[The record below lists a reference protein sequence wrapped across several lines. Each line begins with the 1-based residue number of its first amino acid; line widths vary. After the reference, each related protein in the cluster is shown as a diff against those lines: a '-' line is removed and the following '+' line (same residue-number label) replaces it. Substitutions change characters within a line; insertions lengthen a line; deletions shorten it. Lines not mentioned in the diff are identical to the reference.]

1 MPVLDQVIEK
11 YPQDVKIVFKNYP
24 IARHNFA
31 EKAAIAALAADKQGK
46 FWPVHDEL
54 FRAYNRLS
62 DQKINEIAA
71 RVGLDM
77 AAFEKDRSDPGLKAI
92 IQQDISDANQAG
104 VRGTPTIFVNGTM
117 LRDRRIEGFQA
128 AVDKEL
134 NKLKKAPTGK

>member
-1 MPVLDQVIEK
+1 VPVLDQVIEK

-46 FWPVHDEL
+46 FWPLHDEL
-54 FRAYNRLS
+54 FSAYNQLS

-77 AAFEKDRSDPGLKAI
+77 AAFEKDRSDPALKAI
-92 IQQDISDANQAG
+92 IQRDISDANQAG
-104 VRGTPTIFVNGTM
+104 VRGTPTVFVNGTM
-117 LRDRRIEGFQA
+117 LRDRRLEGFQA
-128 AVDKEL
+128 AVDKAL
-134 NKLKKAPTGK
+134 ARLKGAAGGK

>member
-1 MPVLDQVIEK
+1 VPVLDQVIEK
-11 YPQDVKIVFKNYP
+11 YPRDVKIVFKNYP

-46 FWPVHDEL
+46 FWPVHDGL
-54 FRAYNRLS
+54 FSAYNQLS

-71 RVGLDM
+71 KAGLDM

-92 IQQDISDANQAG
+92 IQKDISDANQAG
-104 VRGTPTIFVNGTM
+104 VRGTPTVFINGAM

-134 NKLKKAPTGK
+134 TRLKGAAGGK

>member
-1 MPVLDQVIEK
+1 VPVLDQVIEK

-31 EKAAIAALAADKQGK
+31 EKAAISALAAEKQGK
-46 FWPVHDEL
+46 FWSFHDEL
-54 FRAYNRLS
+54 FNAYNQLS
-62 DQKINEIAA
+62 DQKINEIAG

-77 AAFEKDRSDPGLKAI
+77 AAFEKDRSDPALKAS
-92 IQQDISDANQAG
+92 IQRDISDANQVG
-104 VRGTPTIFVNGTM
+104 VRGTPTVFVNGTM

-134 NKLKKAPTGK
+134 TKLKGAAGGK